1 MNDLI
6 EQLKRQIID
15 ALALEDVVPEA
26 IDPDGQLVGGAL
38 GIDSIDVLEL
48 VMLVEKEY
56 GLVIDS
62 KELGAR
68 VFTSLRTL
76 ADYIRERSAQGA

>member
-1 MNDLI
+1 
-6 EQLKRQIID
+6 
-15 ALALEDVVPEA
+15 
-26 IDPDGQLVGGAL
+26 VGGDL

-48 VMLVEKEY
+48 VMMVEKQY

-68 VFTSLRTL
+68 VFTSLAAL
-76 ADYIRERSAQGA
+76 AEYIRERASQGA

>member
-1 MNDLI
+1 M
-6 EQLKRQIID
+6 
-15 ALALEDVVPEA
+15 
-26 IDPDGQLVGGAL
+26 GGPL

-76 ADYIRERSAQGA
+76 ADYVRERSARGA